1 MQESLAMLL
10 KTHGEKLSV
19 YRSLAILMKEK
30 ELKPLSGDV
39 DEKTGSCAPG

>member
-1 MQESLAMLL
+1 M
-10 KTHGEKLSV
+10 
-19 YRSLAILMKEK
+19 LMKEK